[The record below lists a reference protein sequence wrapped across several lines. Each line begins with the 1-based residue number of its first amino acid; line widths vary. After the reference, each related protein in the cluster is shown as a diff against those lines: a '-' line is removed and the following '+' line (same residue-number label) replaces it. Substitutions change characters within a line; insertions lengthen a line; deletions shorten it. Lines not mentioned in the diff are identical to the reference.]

1 MLSMSN
7 IILTEQVS
15 TSTISE
21 FAEFTNKYGFMVI
34 FSVVVLAILIILFIN
49 HEKISIK
56 KQEAELDS
64 INKERSAN
72 LEQNKKMF
80 DLVTNVQTEQ
90 IVQLREMTI
99 SLHDLNKTM
108 EQQNTQLD
116 ITKQSLDDLQSSIE
130 GHNAQAGEMLR
141 TLNDINT
148 IAKTNEATNKEVLNK
163 ISELELRFLSLY
175 PRNNDDDK

>member
-1 MLSMSN
+1 MRGISIM
-7 IILTEQVS
+7 LTEEVG
-15 TSTISE
+15 TDAIGE
-21 FAEFTNKYGFMVI
+21 FAEFANRYGFMI
-34 FSVVVLAILIILFIN
+34 LFSVVVLVVLIVLFIN

-99 SLHDLNKTM
+99 SLHDLNKSI
-108 EQQNTQLD
+108 EQNTSQIDL
-116 ITKQSLDDLQSSIE
+116 TKQSLDDIHTSLK
-130 GHNAQAGEMLR
+130 GHEAQAGEILK
-141 TLNDINT
+141 TLNDINV

-175 PRNNDDDK
+175 PRNNNNDN